1 MVLRWER
8 LSGRLGL
15 GQLVW
20 RARVEGGW
28 LVMTTT
34 FVLGTPRGITFV
46 PDRDHVW
53 GNDTRLPHTPTD

>member
-1 MVLRWER
+1 MMLKWER

-34 FVLGTPRGITFV
+34 VILGSPSGITFV
-46 PDRDHVW
+46 PDPEHVW
-53 GNDTRLPHTPTD
+53 GRETGASSG

>member
-1 MVLRWER
+1 MVLKWER

-34 FVLGTPRGITFV
+34 IILGSPSGITFV
-46 PDRDHVW
+46 PDPGHEW
-53 GNDTRLPHTPTD
+53 GREMARS

>member
-8 LSGRLGL
+8 LSGKLGL

-20 RARVEGGW
+20 RAKVEGGW

-34 FVLGTPRGITFV
+34 VILGSPSGITFV

-53 GNDTRLPHTPTD
+53 GQYDRPQP

>member
-1 MVLRWER
+1 MMLRWER

-46 PDRDHVW
+46 PDDDHTW
-53 GNDTRLPHTPTD
+53 GTDALR